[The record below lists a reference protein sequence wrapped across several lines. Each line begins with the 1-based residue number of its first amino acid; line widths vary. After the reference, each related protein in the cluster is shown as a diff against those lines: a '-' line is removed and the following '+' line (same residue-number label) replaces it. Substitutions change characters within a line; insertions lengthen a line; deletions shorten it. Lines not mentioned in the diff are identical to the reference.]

1 MPDENCMLHWDMYN
15 SRNLVNRSNLMV
27 ALNTD
32 VERWL
37 GTFTLE
43 KNLKTVLWEGSIWVK
58 INILTMKKKKKQ
70 QNKQLYLL
78 P

>member
-1 MPDENCMLHWDMYN
+1 
-15 SRNLVNRSNLMV
+15 MV

-58 INILTMKKKKKQ
+58 INILTMKCNQKQ